1 MRTFSLRSAQVDI
14 DSLDLEET
22 LTTFEKVPRVEDLF
36 NEADGDGLNL
46 RYCLAEIRFE
56 QSLNL
61 DENLPGWSAS
71 FTEKSK
77 KDRPAGFRDTN
88 PPPPSSPPP
97 VREHCESELLEWKR
111 RSDQIKQIL
120 KSENERSFGQ
130 RLKQLK
136 AKPPGQH
143 KNNGR
148 RLTPAVKKSL
158 HELLKIFAKLLKERE
173 REREREMERERERM
187 FLDFPE
193 SSIITIRIDEMLD
206 ELDFEFGNNCLSFLI
221 SISDDET
228 ATTLYGGVSPLKN
241 QLLFAEAC
249 LEQSLVV
256 AVSLR
261 PPPPGPP
268 PPGRPGR
275 KGQDQ
280 KQKRQELPFDVEYA
294 ACFFIY
300 VLPLEKYIYGSQRLE
315 RKLERKRLTTQ
326 MLDKLTRHGFERIPV
341 DRNLEEFYKLLPL
354 NYPGLRDAA
363 EQQEVPCIQSDILE
377 ISKIS
382 DISCIFL

>member
-36 NEADGDGLNL
+36 NEADGLNL

-61 DENLPGWSAS
+61 DEWDKFWS
-71 FTEKSK
+71 EDEGVYYYMNRKSLLSVW
-77 KDRPAGFRDTN
+77 DRPAGFRDTK

-97 VREHCESELLEWKR
+97 VREHCESELLEWER
-111 RSDQIKQIL
+111 RWNQIKQII
-120 KSENERSFGQ
+120 KSENKRSFGQ

-136 AKPPGQH
+136 AKPPGQN
-143 KNNGR
+143 KIYGQ

-173 REREREMERERERM
+173 FE

-193 SSIITIRIDEMLD
+193 SSLITIRIDKMLD

-228 ATTLYGGVSPLKN
+228 AATLYGGRTPLKN
-241 QLLFAEAC
+241 QLFFAEAC

-261 PPPPGPP
+261 PPPLGPP

-275 KGQDQ
+275 KGQVQ

-300 VLPLEKYIYGSQRLE
+300 VLKYGPQQMEKLE

-326 MLDKLTRHGFERIPV
+326 MLDKLTNNGFERIPV
-341 DRNLEEFYKLLPL
+341 DRNLGEFYKLLP
-354 NYPGLRDAA
+354 
-363 EQQEVPCIQSDILE
+363 
-377 ISKIS
+377 
-382 DISCIFL
+382 

>member
-173 REREREMERERERM
+173 REREREMEREREREIPYSPCERASTLKM
-187 FLDFPE
+187 
-193 SSIITIRIDEMLD
+193 
-206 ELDFEFGNNCLSFLI
+206 G
-221 SISDDET
+221 T
-228 ATTLYGGVSPLKN
+228 ATD
-241 QLLFAEAC
+241 
-249 LEQSLVV
+249 
-256 AVSLR
+256 
-261 PPPPGPP
+261 
-268 PPGRPGR
+268 
-275 KGQDQ
+275 KG
-280 KQKRQELPFDVEYA
+280 
-294 ACFFIY
+294 
-300 VLPLEKYIYGSQRLE
+300 
-315 RKLERKRLTTQ
+315 
-326 MLDKLTRHGFERIPV
+326 
-341 DRNLEEFYKLLPL
+341 
-354 NYPGLRDAA
+354 
-363 EQQEVPCIQSDILE
+363 
-377 ISKIS
+377 
-382 DISCIFL
+382 